1 MSTANNPAAVAA
13 VQAPIQQ
20 DPDKLGG
27 HPTIGRKR
35 VQADALIDY
44 FSSGLTLKDFF
55 QDFHSVTED
64 EALAVLAVIKKAII
78 QGRLTGIELNE
89 MDII

>member
-1 MSTANNPAAVAA
+1 MSMANNPAAIAV

-35 VQADALIDY
+35 VQADTLIDY

-55 QDFHSVTED
+55 QDFPSITED

-78 QGRLTGIELNE
+78 QGRLTGIDLDET
-89 MDII
+89 DIV

>member
-1 MSTANNPAAVAA
+1 MSTANNPAAIAIA
-13 VQAPIQQ
+13 KAPIQQ
-20 DPDKLGG
+20 DPEKLGG

-35 VQADALIDY
+35 VQADTLIDY

-55 QDFHSVTED
+55 QDFPSITES

-78 QGRLTGIELNE
+78 QGQLTGIELDE
-89 MDII
+89 TDIV